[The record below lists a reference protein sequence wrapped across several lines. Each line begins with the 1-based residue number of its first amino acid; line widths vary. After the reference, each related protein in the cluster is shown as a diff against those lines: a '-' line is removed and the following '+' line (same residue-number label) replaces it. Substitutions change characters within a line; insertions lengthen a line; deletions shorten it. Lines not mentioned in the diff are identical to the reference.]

1 MRENRELDELALVV
15 VVLRALSGMTQAE
28 LAELAG
34 TTASVI
40 SEYETGRRRPSRKA
54 VERFAE
60 VLDIPSH
67 KIDGLL
73 PVLRTL
79 RQSTRRSSPG
89 LSEESLALKTA
100 RDLESLVVEALGLAL
115 MDRLQEPVSSEI
127 EERAKARSVWERLEP
142 LGPTHRQLLV
152 DEGVEFQTWALCE
165 LLCHESFEM
174 AEHDRE
180 EALEL
185 AELAVQV
192 SGKITGK
199 PAWRSRVQGYAW
211 AHLAHARRLQGDKA
225 GAHEALQRY
234 RMLWREG
241 VSAPGEL
248 SEEPLR
254 RIEARAAAHP
264 RQSPETSLRQP
275 E

>member
-1 MRENRELDELALVV
+1 MRENRELDELALVI

-73 PVLRTL
+73 PVLRAL
-79 RQSTRRSSPG
+79 RQSTRQSSPG

-115 MDRLQEPVSSEI
+115 MDRLQEPLASET

-152 DEGVEFQTWALCE
+152 EEGVEFQTWALCE
-165 LLCHESFEM
+165 LLCRESFEM
-174 AEHDRE
+174 AEHDRK

-192 SGKITGK
+192 SAKITGT
-199 PAWRSRVQGYAW
+199 PAWRARVQGYAW
-211 AHLAHARRLQGDKA
+211 AHLGHARRLQGDQE
-225 GAHEALQRY
+225 GAREALQRY
-234 RMLWREG
+234 RTLWREG
-241 VSAPGEL
+241 ASAPGEL
-248 SEEPLR
+248 SEEPIR
-254 RIEARAAAHP
+254 RIELRAAAHP
-264 RQSPETSLRQP
+264 RQSPERS
-275 E
+275 

>member
-1 MRENRELDELALVV
+1 MRENRELDELALVI

-54 VERFAE
+54 VERFAK

-73 PVLRTL
+73 PVLRAL
-79 RQSTRRSSPG
+79 RQSTRQCSSG
-89 LSEESLALKTA
+89 LSEESLALETA
-100 RDLESLVVEALGLAL
+100 RDLESLVIEALGLAL
-115 MDRLQEPVSSEI
+115 MDRFQEPPSSERD
-127 EERAKARSVWERLEP
+127 ERVKARSVWERLEP

-152 DEGVEFQTWALCE
+152 DEGIEFQTWALCE
-165 LLCHESFEM
+165 LLCQESFEM
-174 AEHDRE
+174 AEHDWE

-192 SGKITGK
+192 SGKINGT
-199 PAWRSRVQGYAW
+199 PAWRSCVQGYAW
-211 AHLAHARRLQGDKA
+211 AHLGHARRLQGALA
-225 GAHEALQRY
+225 GAHEAMQRY
-234 RMLWREG
+234 RTLWREG
-241 VSAPGEL
+241 GSAPGQL

-254 RIEARAAAHP
+254 RIESRAAADS
-264 RQSPETSLRQP
+264 RQSSKTG
-275 E
+275 

>member
-1 MRENRELDELALVV
+1 MRENRELDELALVI
-15 VVLRALSGMTQAE
+15 VVLRALSGMTQTE

-60 VLDIPSH
+60 VLDVPSY
-67 KIDGLL
+67 KIDSLL
-73 PVLRTL
+73 PVLRAL
-79 RQSTRRSSPG
+79 RQSTRQGSPRP
-89 LSEESLALKTA
+89 SEEALAQRAA
-100 RDLESLVVEALGLAL
+100 RDLESLVIEALGVAL
-115 MDRLQEPVSSEI
+115 MDYLKHPPISEN
-127 EERAKARSVWERLEP
+127 EERLKARSVWERLEP

-165 LLCHESFEM
+165 LLCQESLEM
-174 AEHDRE
+174 AELDLE

-192 SGKITGK
+192 SGKITGT

-211 AHLAHARRLQGDKA
+211 AHLAHARRLQGDRA
-225 GAHEALQRY
+225 GAQEALQRY
-234 RMLWREG
+234 RTLWREG
-241 VSAPGEL
+241 VSAPGLL
-248 SEEPLR
+248 SEEPIR
-254 RIEARAAAHP
+254 RIEARAAGHP
-264 RQSPETSLRQP
+264 RQNFETL
-275 E
+275 